1 MRNHSCPVPTYN
13 LASVRLLSPF
23 RYPGGKTWLVSLMC
37 QWLDSMKLKPA
48 EFIEPFAGGGIVG
61 LNVAF
66 RRLAEHVTLV
76 ELDEEVAAVWQT
88 IIYGDAKRLTDR
100 IATFDLTLDSIKKEL
115 SENPRSLEEKAFQT
129 ILRNRVNRG
138 GILAPG
144 AGMLRYGENGKGI
157 KSRWYPETLN
167 KRILRVAKMREHIT
181 FIKGDGL
188 EVLRRSAN
196 RADVVFFI
204 DPPYTAGSK
213 QAGRRLYTHHELDHE
228 ELFRVTSTLA
238 GDFLMTYSDAERVRE
253 LAQQHNF
260 DTQEIAMKSNHH
272 VKMTEL
278 LIGRDLNWAR

>member
-1 MRNHSCPVPTYN
+1 MRNHSYLTPTYS
-13 LASVRLLSPF
+13 AKLLSPF
-23 RYPGGKTWLVSLMC
+23 RYPGGKTWLVPRIC
-37 QWLDSMKLKPA
+37 QWLGGMKPKPA

-61 LNVAF
+61 LNIAF
-66 RRLAEHVTLV
+66 KQLTGHVTLV

-88 IIYGDAKRLTDR
+88 IIYGDAKRLADR
-100 IATFDLTLDSIKKEL
+100 IATFDLTLNSVKKEL
-115 SENPRSLEEKAFQT
+115 LAPPLNLEEKAFQT

-144 AGMLRYGENGKGI
+144 AGMLRNGENKKGI
-157 KSRWYPETLN
+157 KSRWYPETLK
-167 KRILRVAKMREHIT
+167 KRILEIIKIRERIT

-188 EVLRRSAN
+188 EVLRQNAN
-196 RADVVFFI
+196 RVNVVFFI

-228 ELFRVTSTLA
+228 ELFRVASTLT
-238 GDFLMTYSDAERVRE
+238 GDFLMTYSNDEKVRK

-272 VKMTEL
+272 ARMAEL
-278 LIGRDLNWAR
+278 LIGRDLGWVR